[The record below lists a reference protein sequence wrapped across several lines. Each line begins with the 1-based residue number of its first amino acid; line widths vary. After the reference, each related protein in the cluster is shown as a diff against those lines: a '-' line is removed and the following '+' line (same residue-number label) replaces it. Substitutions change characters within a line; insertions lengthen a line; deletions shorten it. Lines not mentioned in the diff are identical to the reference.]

1 MSFGMKGRIRTGP
14 GEGAATFEN
23 DGHRQTHHPL
33 PRSTGVGIFIGLS
46 GEHPTLPRA
55 EALPAMAAERDHVR
69 ATTFRPHLLRPETTG
84 PGGRPARRLG
94 LRLLGCA

>member
-33 PRSTGVGIFIGLS
+33 PRSTGVRIFIELS

-55 EALPAMAAERDHVR
+55 EALAARAAERGEGK
-69 ATTFRPHLLRPETTG
+69 ATTFGPHLLRRGTPG
-84 PGGRPARRLG
+84 PVGRAARSLG
-94 LRLLGCA
+94 LAHLCLE